1 MQQFLSTQ
9 AEFSF
14 VQWPFS
20 LKLFWAPIVDSI
32 FSQRFGRRKTWLIPT
47 QYLMGMFMLL
57 LSNYVDHWLG
67 KEHENPNIAMLT
79 ALFFGLNVL
88 AATQDIV
95 VDGWALTM
103 LKRYFREVSNI
114 TATLPLN
121 FNCRSNRS
129 SRCNVGYASTCNS
142 VGQTAGYFVGYVLF
156 ISLESAEFCNS
167 YLRSTPSDEGI
178 LTLPGEKNVGRAKFP
193 FMQMHSDVFRYIL
206 WRAKT
211 YNIISVGFLY
221 FWGWTFIATTTLIA
235 LFKHEDKGRV
245 SRGEELNTD
254 IKHAYKLL
262 WDIVQLP
269 TIKTTILF
277 LLTAKVEYYANVM
290 NYYYA

>member
-1 MQQFLSTQ
+1 MGNLKVMHSFYLFLLTQ

-32 FSQRFGRRKTWLIPT
+32 FSQKFGRRKTWLIPT

-67 KEHENPNIAMLT
+67 KEHEKPNIEMLT
-79 ALFFGLNVL
+79 ALFFSLNVL

-103 LKRYFREVSNI
+103 LKRYFCEIFKPCVHASTIFSCLIVIR
-114 TATLPLN
+114 P
-121 FNCRSNRS
+121 

-142 VGQTAGYFVGYVLF
+142 VGQTAGYFIGYVLF

-178 LTLPGEKNVGRAKFP
+178 LTLHGKKAIEK
-193 FMQMHSDVFRYIL
+193 
-206 WRAKT
+206 
-211 YNIISVGFLY
+211 
-221 FWGWTFIATTTLIA
+221 
-235 LFKHEDKGRV
+235 
-245 SRGEELNTD
+245 
-254 IKHAYKLL
+254 
-262 WDIVQLP
+262 IVH
-269 TIKTTILF
+269 IH
-277 LLTAKVEYYANVM
+277 
-290 NYYYA
+290 